1 MPFAIELSSPFDLA
15 AVPSLDSPHES
26 PRYRYHQM
34 EMPERKGPEL
44 TVKIDGMH
52 CGACVRRV
60 SQALGSVPG
69 VQVNEVRIGAA
80 RFTALHDPPP
90 VAQAIDAI
98 ARSGYAAHLES

>member
-1 MPFAIELSSPFDLA
+1 MS
-15 AVPSLDSPHES
+15 
-26 PRYRYHQM
+26 
-34 EMPERKGPEL
+34 MPEAKASEF

-69 VQVNEVRIGAA
+69 VQVNEVRVGAA
-80 RFTALHDPPP
+80 RFTVLRDPAP